1 MVDRIRSKLS
11 YANVMATVAVFI
23 ALGGVSYAATQLPK
37 NSVGAKQLKKD
48 AVTGAKVKDG
58 SLKKADF
65 AAGQLPSGATG
76 PIGPAGPAGAPAP
89 GGGKSV
95 QMAVFKEGPSGA
107 NATQAFAPS
116 GVSVA
121 NDPIVMV
128 APVAMEIANFHV
140 LTPQQGIGQAV
151 QVRIESSPL
160 LGATGT
166 PLVSCTVVAETNTC
180 TNSQTATIAAGELL
194 IGRITNGPGGAVG
207 GFVSVGYTLKPS

>member
-1 MVDRIRSKLS
+1 MEESMMDRVRNRLS
-11 YANVMATVAVFI
+11 YANVMATVAVFV

-37 NSVGAKQLKKD
+37 NSVGAKQLRKN

-65 AAGQLPSGATG
+65 GASQLPTGATG
-76 PIGPAGPAGAPAP
+76 PVGPAGPDSSS
-89 GGGKSV
+89 KSV
-95 QMAVFKEGPSGA
+95 EMAVFKDGPSAA
-107 NATQAFAPS
+107 NGTQAFAPS

-128 APVAMEIANFHV
+128 APVAMEIADFHV

-151 QVRIESSPL
+151 QVRIEASPS

-166 PLVSCTVVAETNTC
+166 PLVSCTVAAETSTC
-180 TNSQTATIAAGELL
+180 SSPQAATIAAGELL
-194 IGRITNGPGGAVG
+194 IGRITNGPGGAIG
-207 GFVSVGYTLKPS
+207 GFVSASYTLKPK

>member
-1 MVDRIRSKLS
+1 MDRFRSKLS
-11 YANVMATVAVFI
+11 YANVMATVAVFF

-37 NSVGAKQLKKD
+37 DSVGAKQLRKD

-65 AAGQLPSGATG
+65 GAGQLPSGATG
-76 PIGPAGPAGAPAP
+76 PAGPTGPAGAPAP
-89 GGGKSV
+89 GSGKSV

-121 NDPIVMV
+121 ADPIVMV
-128 APVAMEIANFHV
+128 APVAMEIADFHV

-151 QVRIESSPL
+151 QVRIEASPS

-166 PLVSCTVVAETNTC
+166 PLVSCTVDAGTSTC
-180 TNSQTATIAAGELL
+180 TSPQTAAIAAGELL
-194 IGRITNGPGGAVG
+194 IGRITDGPGGAIG
-207 GFVSVGYTLKPS
+207 GFISVSYTLKPK